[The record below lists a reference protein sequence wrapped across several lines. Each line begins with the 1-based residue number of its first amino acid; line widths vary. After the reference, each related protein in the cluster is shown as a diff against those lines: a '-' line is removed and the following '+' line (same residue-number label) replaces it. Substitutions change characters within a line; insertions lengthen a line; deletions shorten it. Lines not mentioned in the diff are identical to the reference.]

1 MSLTDNI
8 LKTVSKNT
16 DDRDS
21 RSNRI
26 KARAGLILNIFA
38 ALLAFNTYIG
48 GHLNSVITNNTIQ
61 ANDIWVFYQG
71 KSAKQTAYELARDT
85 THDPALKQRY
95 AQEIKRY
102 ESDPATG
109 EGKRELYAQAKRL
122 EAERD
127 LAKKKSPWISYAGT
141 AFQLSIVILSTSIL
155 SASFLLFYTSFGV
168 AGIGILL
175 MTQGIWLWMH

>member
-16 DDRDS
+16 DDRDT
-21 RSNRI
+21 RANRI

-38 ALLAFNTYIG
+38 ALLAFNTYIS
-48 GHLNSVITNNTIQ
+48 GHLNSTITNNTIQ

-71 KSAKQTAYELARDT
+71 KSSKQTAYELARDAT
-85 THDPALKQRY
+85 RDPVLKQRY
-95 AQEIKRY
+95 TQEIARY

-109 EGKRELYAQAKRL
+109 EGKRELYARAKRL
-122 EAERD
+122 ESERD
-127 LAKKKSPWISYAGT
+127 HAQLQTPWISYAGT

-168 AGIGILL
+168 AGVGILL